1 MVKQQQQPEPQ
12 EQETQQPPVT
22 LNSVPVASNE
32 QKPDGGEHETQQ
44 PGSSEKL
51 FTQADID
58 RMMNKRWGEEKDKD
72 AELKDLRAKAKKLQ
86 EIEDAQKTEFE
97 KLQERLG
104 QLENQATQTAA
115 ENKRLKLNAKIASVA
130 GQLGAVDPN
139 DPNFVMATQ
148 AIDPDG
154 NGADDQIK
162 SAIEALKTQ
171 RPYLFGNRQSHLE
184 PFNPEG
190 GPGQRGETDAQ
201 KRARIYGSGGEIFDT
216 EKAVKQGGGVI
227 FVPGWD
233 K

>member
-1 MVKQQQQPEPQ
+1 MAKQQPETQ
-12 EQETQQPPVT
+12 EQETQQQ
-22 LNSVPVASNE
+22 PVAIS
-32 QKPDGGEHETQQ
+32 QAPATTQQ
-44 PGSSEKL
+44 VETPPKTEPPPEKT
-51 FTQADID
+51 FTQAEID
-58 RMMNKRWGEEKDKD
+58 AIIKERLEREKSKYADYPD
-72 AELKDLRAKAKKLQ
+72 LKQKAAKLQ
-86 EIEDAQKTEFE
+86 EIEDAQKTELE

-104 QLENQATQTAA
+104 QLETQATQTAA
-115 ENKRLKLNAKIASVA
+115 ENKRLKLNAKIAQVA

-154 NGADDQIK
+154 DGADDEIK
-162 SAIEALKTQ
+162 KSIEALKTQ
-171 RPYLFGNRQSHLE
+171 RPYLFGNKQSHLE

-201 KRARIYGSGGEIFDT
+201 KRARIYGSGGEIFDVHNA
-216 EKAVKQGGGVI
+216 EQRGGGVH